1 LPKITKTKV
10 TTGVIWVE
18 VPEAGMSIL
27 CGCPEDAVKHLMQ
40 RGFIETT
47 EKDGVQ
53 FETGPNAILLSDLP
67 IQNGAFCNLSEFPVL
82 QMLYRQGMLLPNHPN
97 NTGMRPL
104 LLGSEGQVKAQMQYI
119 YRGNYGLISKAE
131 IMAAGMSAE
140 SAELIMDMK
149 SKFAFGNI
157 RATEELL
164 DSHIVDAAPRE
175 IRNGVMICRIGTNI
189 FEFTYEDEIII
200 VDLNLP
206 QGQKYR
212 SPYPLGFQNISREY
226 FAVIH
231 SGQGDGWDVN
241 RPSMSSIL
249 VYQGKIYLIDAGP
262 NVEYSLT
269 ALGIGINEI
278 EGIFHTHCH
287 DDHFSGLTTLMRADH
302 RIKYFA
308 TPVVRASVFKKLAAL
323 MSKDESLISS
333 YFDVFD
339 LDFDTWNDI
348 EGLEVRPFLSPHPV
362 ETSVLSFRT
371 FWEGRYLTY
380 SHLADIASF
389 KVMRDM
395 IDAVP
400 AENSFD
406 QSRFEAVRQE
416 YLAKVDLK
424 KIDVGGG
431 MIHGAAED
439 LLEDTSDKII
449 LSHQSEALTSSQK
462 EIGSSAPFG
471 MADVLIADQ
480 SDNMRRIAFE
490 FLRANFP
497 DIEKHHF
504 RTMLNNQIV
513 EFMPGTIILKKRQVN
528 DDIFLILTGN
538 VEQINSEE
546 SYYNAISAG
555 GMVGEYSGIHGF
567 QSLYTYRTIGY
578 VIALRLPSKSFSEFI
593 GRTNLG
599 ARIEKMHEY
608 REFLN
613 RTWLF
618 GGSISPAVQNRVAD
632 QMIRHGYRGANEQVK
647 ASQARSIFIV
657 AGGTCQRLVNG
668 QVEQTLIIGDFFGEE
683 TILFD
688 KDLTDEYRSGEGAK
702 LFEVPAEAISNIPA
716 VMWKLLEQHE
726 KKTNVIAAETPA
738 ELALVV

>member
-1 LPKITKTKV
+1 MPKITKTKV

-449 LSHQSEALTSSQK
+449 LSHQSEALTSS
-462 EIGSSAPFG
+462 
-471 MADVLIADQ
+471 
-480 SDNMRRIAFE
+480 
-490 FLRANFP
+490 
-497 DIEKHHF
+497 
-504 RTMLNNQIV
+504 
-513 EFMPGTIILKKRQVN
+513 
-528 DDIFLILTGN
+528 
-538 VEQINSEE
+538 
-546 SYYNAISAG
+546 
-555 GMVGEYSGIHGF
+555 
-567 QSLYTYRTIGY
+567 
-578 VIALRLPSKSFSEFI
+578 
-593 GRTNLG
+593 
-599 ARIEKMHEY
+599 
-608 REFLN
+608 
-613 RTWLF
+613 
-618 GGSISPAVQNRVAD
+618 
-632 QMIRHGYRGANEQVK
+632 
-647 ASQARSIFIV
+647 
-657 AGGTCQRLVNG
+657 
-668 QVEQTLIIGDFFGEE
+668 
-683 TILFD
+683 
-688 KDLTDEYRSGEGAK
+688 
-702 LFEVPAEAISNIPA
+702 
-716 VMWKLLEQHE
+716 
-726 KKTNVIAAETPA
+726 
-738 ELALVV
+738 